1 MVMRNLLALC
11 SFLFLF
17 ASCSNNDDDDN
28 PLPVAAAMVYQAS
41 ARTSGADMYLEPNKL
56 NNQAMPYGST
66 VGYFDAIPGNRQ
78 FRVNRSG
85 TGETLL
91 REAIQFG
98 VNRRYSILFADQSAS
113 FVKFV
118 VEDDFP
124 NAQAGKA
131 FVRFFHLANGLAAV
145 DVNYLVNAAY
155 QPLFPNRPFETQA
168 SAENNDNFIPIDA
181 GTHAFEVRLNPGGVV
196 QVTQANVQ
204 LAEGRVYT
212 IFISGDVPTH
222 AVTLKVVTNK

>member
-1 MVMRNLLALC
+1 MRNLLTLC
-11 SFLFLF
+11 TFLFLF
-17 ASCSNNDDDDN
+17 ASCSSNDDDDN

-41 ARTSGADMYLEPNKL
+41 SRTTGADMYLEPNKL

-66 VGYFDAIPGNRQ
+66 VGYFDAIPGSRN

-91 REAIQFG
+91 RETIQFG
-98 VNRRYSILFADQSAS
+98 VNRRYSIFFADQSTS
-113 FVKFV
+113 YVKFV

-131 FVRFFHLANGLAAV
+131 FVRFFHLANGLGPV
-145 DVNYLVNAAY
+145 DVNYLVGSAY

-181 GTHAFEVRLNPGGVV
+181 GTHSFEVRLNPAGAV

-204 LAEGRVYT
+204 LAEGRCYT
-212 IFISGDVPTH
+212 MYIGGNVPTI
-222 AVTLKVVTNK
+222 APTLKVATNK